1 MYFLIWRPQKGEQIF
16 LQTSHGLHTA
26 FIHSELEMPS
36 KFPVRLSGKGDTV
49 CRPRLEIVTCY

>member
-26 FIHSELEMPS
+26 FIHSELKMPMKCLPS
-36 KFPVRLSGKGDTV
+36 FL
-49 CRPRLEIVTCY
+49 